1 MKEQLTK
8 IEEKLD
14 KVDEKL
20 SSIDVTLARQA
31 KDLEHH
37 IFRTSLA
44 EENIELLRA
53 EVQPIKKHVALMDA
67 GLKIIGALASV
78 VTVIV
83 GAIKLIFG

>member
-37 IFRTSLA
+37 IYRTSLA
-44 EENIELLRA
+44 EENIDLIRQEMVPVKRH
-53 EVQPIKKHVALMDA
+53 IALMDA
-67 GLKIIGALASV
+67 SLKIIGALASAV
-78 VTVIV
+78 MF
-83 GAIKLIFG
+83 IFGIFKMFF